1 MDREGVGVV
10 ISVGIFVKIFLPV
23 TISRKKG
30 QKIYWTKNWTKNLQ
44 LGLLVILFLH
54 SQSVSFSLFSEC
66 NDINSILIG
75 RTIL

>member
-23 TISRKKG
+23 TISRKKA
-30 QKIYWTKNWTKNLQ
+30 NWTKNLQ

-66 NDINSILIG
+66 NDINCILIG